1 MPMIYF
7 FVYIPFYTKKSF
19 LKVLILIKSS
29 QIPPTILT
37 IIKKKSINSHKN
49 HHTNPKTKII
59 IMRINIFCSH

>member
-19 LKVLILIKSS
+19 LKVLILIKNS

-37 IIKKKSINSHKN
+37 ITKKKVSILIK
-49 HHTNPKTKII
+49 TIIQTPKQ
-59 IMRINIFCSH
+59 RLLL

>member
-19 LKVLILIKSS
+19 LKVLILIKNS

-37 IIKKKSINSHKN
+37 IIKKKVSILIK
-49 HHTNPKTKII
+49 TIIQTPKQ
-59 IMRINIFCSH
+59 RLLL